1 MMFNEENTVEQMLIS
16 VAQKCGWTY
25 VEAKDIP
32 RATDSVL
39 VESWLQD
46 ALIRLN
52 KITAAQA
59 SQVIYKL
66 RAAIMS
72 GSAPDELIQANDRFR
87 KLLFEENSE
96 PFGKNGDNLNIR
108 FFSENPSENYCVVT
122 NQWEFPR
129 QSIDGGKRLDLV
141 FIINGI
147 PMVIGEAKTPVRPQ
161 VTWADGANDLMA
173 YQKSIPEMFVSNV
186 LVFSSEG
193 KELQYGGIGLPVDKW
208 GPWFADEER
217 RHGTLLDVE
226 HNFTHLMS
234 PERVLDIYRY
244 YTVFSATSSGNKIK
258 IVCRIGI
265 TAQNFIPQPGGC
277 ESPGKKTLRR
287 DPVFGRDAVEC
298 QLRDQQQLDAVL
310 IIFPVIAVEPVG
322 NFRIVLPGGTDRLD
336 QLFDHR
342 SGLTGL
348 HIEVFVRLIFIFHQ
362 V

>member
-193 KELQYGGIGLPVDKW
+193 KELQYGDWYDIQVHQNGNWYSLPLIIDN
-208 GPWFADEER
+208 AAY
-217 RHGTLLDVE
+217 H
-226 HNFTHLMS
+226 
-234 PERVLDIYRY
+234 DIAYLVQNQTTSVWEINWSYFYGELPAGKYRIVKDIIDLREPGDYTKY
-244 YTVFSATSSGNKIK
+244 Y
-258 IVCRIGI
+258 
-265 TAQNFIPQPGGC
+265 
-277 ESPGKKTLRR
+277 L
-287 DPVFGRDAVEC
+287 AVEFE
-298 QLRDQQQLDAVL
+298 
-310 IIFPVIAVEPVG
+310 IK
-322 NFRIVLPGGTDRLD
+322 
-336 QLFDHR
+336 
-342 SGLTGL
+342 
-348 HIEVFVRLIFIFHQ
+348 
-362 V
+362 

>member
-1 MMFNEENTVEQMLIS
+1 MAYFNEENTVEQMLIS

-141 FIINGI
+141 FRGQDSCSPTSYLGRWRKRPYGI
-147 PMVIGEAKTPVRPQ
+147 P
-161 VTWADGANDLMA
+161 
-173 YQKSIPEMFVSNV
+173 
-186 LVFSSEG
+186 
-193 KELQYGGIGLPVDKW
+193 KEYS
-208 GPWFADEER
+208 R
-217 RHGTLLDVE
+217 DVCVE
-226 HNFTHLMS
+226 
-234 PERVLDIYRY
+234 
-244 YTVFSATSSGNKIK
+244 
-258 IVCRIGI
+258 CIGI
-265 TAQNFIPQPGGC
+265 
-277 ESPGKKTLRR
+277 
-287 DPVFGRDAVEC
+287 
-298 QLRDQQQLDAVL
+298 L
-310 IIFPVIAVEPVG
+310 IRGQRAAIW
-322 NFRIVLPGGTDRLD
+322 R
-336 QLFDHR
+336 HR
-342 SGLTGL
+342 SAC
-348 HIEVFVRLIFIFHQ
+348 
-362 V
+362 

>member
-1 MMFNEENTVEQMLIS
+1 MFNEENTVEQMLIS

-39 VESWLQD
+39 VESWLQE

-147 PMVIGEAKTPVRPQ
+147 PMVIGTAGGSGATPHLERDVQLIKLLGPMALTILWHTKRVFRRCLCRMYWYSHRRAKSCNMEASVCLLTSGDLGLLTRSV
-161 VTWADGANDLMA
+161 VTAHCWMW
-173 YQKSIPEMFVSNV
+173 SI
-186 LVFSSEG
+186 
-193 KELQYGGIGLPVDKW
+193 
-208 GPWFADEER
+208 
-217 RHGTLLDVE
+217 
-226 HNFTHLMS
+226 
-234 PERVLDIYRY
+234 
-244 YTVFSATSSGNKIK
+244 TS
-258 IVCRIGI
+258 RI
-265 TAQNFIPQPGGC
+265 
-277 ESPGKKTLRR
+277 
-287 DPVFGRDAVEC
+287 
-298 QLRDQQQLDAVL
+298 
-310 IIFPVIAVEPVG
+310 
-322 NFRIVLPGGTDRLD
+322 
-336 QLFDHR
+336 
-342 SGLTGL
+342 
-348 HIEVFVRLIFIFHQ
+348 
-362 V
+362 